1 MSTWLLFASVQ
12 RNCSITRW
20 LSLGAC
26 KWVSMLPALWLAWP
40 RRSAASEMP
49 RSLRAHDLMQWL
61 QCCLRMASEWT
72 EWSECHVS
80 MSESL
85 QWEQNKK
92 TNSEPHNLNQCML
105 LPQLEQLEVVFA
117 ALTKERHLK
126 AFRFRWIN
134 EFLMILGFCILKTRE
149 QFKGS
154 NWSNDQFISIHF
166 RGLSIADASLAQS
179 TARPPN
185 VWLPHATL
193 LCKGL
198 DLKIRVMANYKCSD
212 PLSLSRIVVVSN
224 KGVLPGFN

>member
-1 MSTWLLFASVQ
+1 M
-12 RNCSITRW
+12 R
-20 LSLGAC
+20 
-26 KWVSMLPALWLAWP
+26 PALWLAWP

-134 EFLMILGFCILKTRE
+134 EFLEFLMILRFCILKTRE
-149 QFKGS
+149 LKGS

-198 DLKIRVMANYKCSD
+198 RPEDPSHGRRLQMQRCFIFVKDCSCFKQGCVAGLKLGPVA
-212 PLSLSRIVVVSN
+212 SLLQLTPRSSGSSSHW
-224 KGVLPGFN
+224 K